1 MAQGPAIPKVTA
13 TDLDIRDLTS
23 ISDSVSA
30 VQSGTWNVTNVS
42 GTVSLPTGASTSAKQ
57 DTIITHLDG
66 VEGLLTT
73 IDADTGTIAGAVS
86 GTEMQVDIV
95 GSLPAGSNAIG
106 KLSANS
112 GVDIGDVDVTSV
124 IPGTGA
130 TNLGKAID
138 TATGATDTGVLT
150 LATRDDALSTLT
162 PAEGDNV
169 QLRTDSTGA
178 LWVKNS
184 GTVTVDGSAV
194 TQPVSNAGLTE
205 LAAAINANKVDVN
218 IVSSD
223 VATGGTSAIDDADFT
238 ATATSGTPSMGVYE
252 STPTSVT
259 DGDMGIVGITA
270 GRRLKTSATIDTALP
285 AGTNAIGKLSA
296 NSGVD
301 IGDVD
306 VTSISAGDNTIGRMK
321 LTDGTDVADILDLTN
336 SNPLTVAIVDGDG
349 TQISSFGG
357 GTQYTEDA
365 ASAANPVGTAV
376 NLIRSDTPATQTT
389 TDGDNVAQR
398 GTNYGAA
405 YVQLVTSTGSY
416 IDSVG
421 GGTEYTEDVA
431 TANPIVGKAIM
442 IERDDALSTVTP
454 VEGDNIGLRG
464 TAEGALWTQDFN
476 SDAILADTTAIKTAV
491 EILDNAIAGSEM
503 QVDIVSSALPTG
515 ASTLAEQQSQT
526 THLATIA
533 GDTTAIETAVQL
545 IDDTVATLGTTTYTE
560 TSTKG
565 LTIGAVRRDA
575 DTTLVDTT
583 NEIGPLQMNAAGQLK
598 VEVFSGETL
607 PVSMTSTTVTGTVA
621 VTQSGTWDEVGI
633 NDSGNSITVDY
644 ATTGSGTATG
654 ALRVELP
661 TNGTGVIATVG
672 AVTAIT
678 NALPAGTNNIGDV
691 DILSIA
697 AGDNNIGNVDVV
709 TVPSDPFG
717 ANADAAATAGS
728 TGSMQA
734 KFRLMTSQ
742 LDSIKTAVETL
753 DNTVGGSE
761 LQVDIVSAPTL
772 TVNAHAVT
780 NAGTFAVQVD
790 GNALTALQLIDDP
803 VIADDAAFTPATTK
817 VMMAGFEADE
827 TSTDSVDEGDGGAA
841 RMTLDRKIITT
852 IQPHTAGGLSVFNA
866 SSSDGSTALT
876 NSAQAI
882 KASAG
887 QLYGWYIYNPNSS
900 AQFVQLYN
908 TAAASVTVGTT
919 SPLFMLTIPA
929 TSAANV
935 EFTNGITFSNAG
947 WSCAA
952 TSTAGGNGAPTT
964 ALDAVFF
971 YK

>member
-1 MAQGPAIPKVTA
+1 MAQGSTTTKVTA

-23 ISDSVSA
+23 VSDSVSA
-30 VQSGTWNVTNVS
+30 AQSGTWNITNVS
-42 GTVSLPTGASTSAKQ
+42 GTVSLPTGAATSAKQ
-57 DTIITHLDG
+57 DTVIGHLDG

-86 GTEMQVDIV
+86 GTEMQVDVV
-95 GSLPAGSNAIG
+95 GSLPAGTNAIG
-106 KLSANS
+106 KLAANS
-112 GVDIGDVDVTSV
+112 GVDIGDVDITSV

-138 TATGATDTGVLT
+138 TATGATDTGVLA

-162 PAEGDNV
+162 PIEGDNV

-178 LWVKNS
+178 LWTKIS
-184 GTVTVDGSAV
+184 GTVTVDGSGV
-194 TQPVSNAGLTE
+194 TQPISHAGLTE
-205 LAAAINANKVDVN
+205 LAAAINTNKVDVN

-223 VATGGTSAIDDADFT
+223 VATGGTSAADDADFT
-238 ATATSGTPSMGVYE
+238 ATTTTGTPAMGVYE

-259 DGDMGIVGITA
+259 DGDMGIVGITT

-306 VTSISAGDNTIGRMK
+306 VTSISAGDNTIGRVK
-321 LTDGTDVADILDLTN
+321 ITDGT
-336 SNPLTVAIVDGDG
+336 TVATVRELGTNDALNVAMVDGSG
-349 TQISSFGG
+349 NQVTSFGG
-357 GTQYTEDA
+357 GTQYTEADTDA
-365 ASAANPVGTAV
+365 SITGTAV
-376 NLIRSDTPATQTT
+376 MWEDT
-389 TDGDNVAQR
+389 
-398 GTNYGAA
+398 
-405 YVQLVTSTGSY
+405 
-416 IDSVG
+416 
-421 GGTEYTEDVA
+421 
-431 TANPIVGKAIM
+431 
-442 IERDDALSTVTP
+442 
-454 VEGDNIGLRG
+454 
-464 TAEGALWTQDFN
+464 
-476 SDAILADTTAIKTAV
+476 
-491 EILDNAIAGSEM
+491 
-503 QVDIVSSALPTG
+503 
-515 ASTLAEQQSQT
+515 
-526 THLATIA
+526 
-533 GDTTAIETAVQL
+533 GDTLRAVSAAKPL
-545 IDDTVATLGTTTYTE
+545 PIGDAGGSLTIDGTVA
-560 TSTKG
+560 
-565 LTIGAVRRDA
+565 
-575 DTTLVDTT
+575 
-583 NEIGPLQMNAAGQLK
+583 
-598 VEVFSGETL
+598 
-607 PVSMTSTTVTGTVA
+607 VSGTVA

-633 NDSGNSITVDY
+633 NDSGNSITIDY
-644 ATTGSGTATG
+644 NGSAISTANAVPIQPPAAGYLAVNETGGALTALQLIDDTVYTDGSGTPSKAIGVAGTDG
-654 ALRVELP
+654 TNP
-661 TNGTGVIATVG
+661 QIIKTDTNGELQVDILSIA
-672 AVTAIT
+672 
-678 NALPAGTNNIGDV
+678 AGDNNIGNMDV
-691 DILSIA
+691 ASIA

-728 TGSMQA
+728 TGTMQA
-734 KFRLMTSQ
+734 KLRLVTSQ

-772 TVNAHAVT
+772 TVNSHAVT

-790 GNALTALQLIDDP
+790 GNALTSLQLIDDP

-827 TSTDSVDEGDGGAA
+827 ASTDSVDEGDGGAA

-866 SSSDGSTALT
+866 SSSDGATALT

>member
-1 MAQGPAIPKVTA
+1 MAQGSTTTKVTA

-23 ISDSVSA
+23 VSDSVSA
-30 VQSGTWNVTNVS
+30 VQSGTWNVNNVS
-42 GTVSLPTGASTSAKQ
+42 GTVSLPTGAATSAKQ

-106 KLSANS
+106 KLSSNS

-178 LWVKNS
+178 LWTKIS

-194 TQPVSNAGLTE
+194 TQPISHAGLTE
-205 LAAAINANKVDVN
+205 LAAAINTNKVDVN

-223 VATGGTSAIDDADFT
+223 VATGGTSAADDADFT
-238 ATATSGTPSMGVYE
+238 ATTTTGTPAMGVYE

-259 DGDMGIVGITA
+259 DGDMGIVGITT

-296 NSGVD
+296 NSGID

-306 VTSISAGDNTIGRMK
+306 VTSISSGDNTIGRVK
-321 LTDGTDVADILDLTN
+321 ITDGT
-336 SNPLTVAIVDGDG
+336 TVATVRELGTNDALNVAMVDGSG
-349 TQISSFGG
+349 NQVTSFGG
-357 GTQYTEDA
+357 GTQYTEADTDA
-365 ASAANPVGTAV
+365 SITGTAV
-376 NLIRSDTPATQTT
+376 MWEDT
-389 TDGDNVAQR
+389 
-398 GTNYGAA
+398 
-405 YVQLVTSTGSY
+405 
-416 IDSVG
+416 
-421 GGTEYTEDVA
+421 
-431 TANPIVGKAIM
+431 
-442 IERDDALSTVTP
+442 
-454 VEGDNIGLRG
+454 
-464 TAEGALWTQDFN
+464 
-476 SDAILADTTAIKTAV
+476 
-491 EILDNAIAGSEM
+491 
-503 QVDIVSSALPTG
+503 
-515 ASTLAEQQSQT
+515 
-526 THLATIA
+526 
-533 GDTTAIETAVQL
+533 GDTLRAVSAAKPL
-545 IDDTVATLGTTTYTE
+545 PIGDAGGSLTIDGTVA
-560 TSTKG
+560 
-565 LTIGAVRRDA
+565 
-575 DTTLVDTT
+575 
-583 NEIGPLQMNAAGQLK
+583 
-598 VEVFSGETL
+598 
-607 PVSMTSTTVTGTVA
+607 VSGTVA

-633 NDSGNSITVDY
+633 NDSGNSITIDY
-644 ATTGSGTATG
+644 NGSAISTANAVPIQPPAAGYLAVNETGGALTALQLIDDTVYTDGSGTPSKAIGVAGTDG
-654 ALRVELP
+654 TNP
-661 TNGTGVIATVG
+661 QIIKTDTNGELQVDILSIA
-672 AVTAIT
+672 
-678 NALPAGTNNIGDV
+678 AGDNNIGNMDV
-691 DILSIA
+691 ASIA

-728 TGSMQA
+728 TGTMQA
-734 KFRLMTSQ
+734 KLRLVTSQ

-772 TVNAHAVT
+772 TVNSHAVT

-827 TSTDSVDEGDGGAA
+827 ASTDSVDEGDGGAA

-866 SSSDGSTALT
+866 SSSDGATALT

>member
-1 MAQGPAIPKVTA
+1 MAQGSTTTKVIA

-23 ISDSVSA
+23 VSDSVSA

-194 TQPVSNAGLTE
+194 TQPISHAGLTE
-205 LAAAINANKVDVN
+205 LAAAINTNKVDVN

-223 VATGGTSAIDDADFT
+223 VATGGTSAADDADFT
-238 ATATSGTPSMGVYE
+238 ATITTGTPAMGVYE

-259 DGDMGIVGITA
+259 DGDMGIVGITT

-306 VTSISAGDNTIGRMK
+306 VTSISAGDNTIGRIK
-321 LTDGTDVADILDLTN
+321 LTDGT
-336 SNPLTVAIVDGDG
+336 TVATVRELGTNDALNVAMVDGSG
-349 TQISSFGG
+349 NQVTSFGG
-357 GTQYTEDA
+357 GTQYTEADTDVSITGTA
-365 ASAANPVGTAV
+365 MMWEDTGDTLRTVSAAKPLPIGDAGGSLT
-376 NLIRSDTPATQTT
+376 I
-389 TDGDNVAQR
+389 DG
-398 GTNYGAA
+398 
-405 YVQLVTSTGSY
+405 
-416 IDSVG
+416 
-421 GGTEYTEDVA
+421 
-431 TANPIVGKAIM
+431 
-442 IERDDALSTVTP
+442 
-454 VEGDNIGLRG
+454 
-464 TAEGALWTQDFN
+464 
-476 SDAILADTTAIKTAV
+476 
-491 EILDNAIAGSEM
+491 
-503 QVDIVSSALPTG
+503 
-515 ASTLAEQQSQT
+515 
-526 THLATIA
+526 
-533 GDTTAIETAVQL
+533 
-545 IDDTVATLGTTTYTE
+545 TVA
-560 TSTKG
+560 
-565 LTIGAVRRDA
+565 V
-575 DTTLVDTT
+575 
-583 NEIGPLQMNAAGQLK
+583 
-598 VEVFSGETL
+598 SG
-607 PVSMTSTTVTGTVA
+607 SVA

-633 NDSGNSITVDY
+633 NDSGNSITIDY
-644 ATTGSGTATG
+644 NGSAISTANAVPIQPPAVGYLVVNETGGALTALQLIDDTVYTDGSGTPSKAI
-654 ALRVELP
+654 
-661 TNGTGVIATVG
+661 GVAG
-672 AVTAIT
+672 SD
-678 NALPAGTNNIGDV
+678 GTNPQIIKTDANGELQV

-697 AGDNNIGNVDVV
+697 AGDNNIGNMDVASIAAGDNNIGNVDIV

-728 TGSMQA
+728 TGTMQA

-827 TSTDSVDEGDGGAA
+827 SSTDSVDEGDGGAA

>member
-1 MAQGPAIPKVTA
+1 MAQGSTTTKVTA

-23 ISDSVSA
+23 VSDSVSA
-30 VQSGTWNVTNVS
+30 AQSGTWNITNVS
-42 GTVSLPTGASTSAKQ
+42 GTVSLPTGAATSAKQ
-57 DTIITHLDG
+57 DTVIGHLDG

-86 GTEMQVDIV
+86 GTEMQVDVV
-95 GSLPAGSNAIG
+95 GSLPAGTNAIG
-106 KLSANS
+106 KLAANS
-112 GVDIGDVDVTSV
+112 GVDIGDVDITSV

-138 TATGATDTGVLT
+138 TATGATDTGVLA

-162 PAEGDNV
+162 PTEGDNV

-178 LWVKNS
+178 LWTKIS
-184 GTVTVDGSAV
+184 GTVTVDGSGV
-194 TQPVSNAGLTE
+194 TQPISHAGLTE
-205 LAAAINANKVDVN
+205 LAAAINTNKVDVN

-223 VATGGTSAIDDADFT
+223 VATGGTSAADDADFT
-238 ATATSGTPSMGVYE
+238 ATTTTGTPAMGVYE

-259 DGDMGIVGITA
+259 DGDMGIVGITT

-306 VTSISAGDNTIGRMK
+306 VTSISAGDNTIGRIK
-321 LTDGTDVADILDLTN
+321 LTDGT
-336 SNPLTVAIVDGDG
+336 TVATVRELGTNDALNVAMVDGSG
-349 TQISSFGG
+349 NQVTSFGG
-357 GTQYTEDA
+357 GTQYTEADTDA
-365 ASAANPVGTAV
+365 SITGTAV
-376 NLIRSDTPATQTT
+376 MWEDT
-389 TDGDNVAQR
+389 
-398 GTNYGAA
+398 
-405 YVQLVTSTGSY
+405 
-416 IDSVG
+416 
-421 GGTEYTEDVA
+421 
-431 TANPIVGKAIM
+431 
-442 IERDDALSTVTP
+442 
-454 VEGDNIGLRG
+454 
-464 TAEGALWTQDFN
+464 
-476 SDAILADTTAIKTAV
+476 
-491 EILDNAIAGSEM
+491 
-503 QVDIVSSALPTG
+503 
-515 ASTLAEQQSQT
+515 
-526 THLATIA
+526 
-533 GDTTAIETAVQL
+533 GDTLRAVSAAKPL
-545 IDDTVATLGTTTYTE
+545 PIGDAGGSLTIDGTVA
-560 TSTKG
+560 
-565 LTIGAVRRDA
+565 
-575 DTTLVDTT
+575 
-583 NEIGPLQMNAAGQLK
+583 
-598 VEVFSGETL
+598 
-607 PVSMTSTTVTGTVA
+607 VSGTVA

-633 NDSGNSITVDY
+633 NDSGNSITIDY
-644 ATTGSGTATG
+644 NGSAISTANAVPIQPPAAGYLAVNETGGALTALQLIDDTVYTDGSGTPSKAIGVAGTDG
-654 ALRVELP
+654 TNP
-661 TNGTGVIATVG
+661 QIIKTDTNGELQVDILSIA
-672 AVTAIT
+672 
-678 NALPAGTNNIGDV
+678 AGDNNIGNMDV
-691 DILSIA
+691 ASIA

-728 TGSMQA
+728 TGTMQA

-827 TSTDSVDEGDGGAA
+827 SSTDSVDEGDGGAA

-852 IQPHTAGGLSVFNA
+852 IQPHTTGGLSVFNA
-866 SSSDGSTALT
+866 TSSDGATALT

-952 TSTAGGNGAPTT
+952 TSTAGGNGAPTS

>member
-1 MAQGPAIPKVTA
+1 MAQGSTTTKVTA
-13 TDLDIRDLTS
+13 TDLDVRDLTS
-23 ISDSVSA
+23 VSDSVSA
-30 VQSGTWNVTNVS
+30 VQSGTWNVTNIS
-42 GTVSLPTGASTSAKQ
+42 GTVSLPTGAATSAKQ

-223 VATGGTSAIDDADFT
+223 VATGGTSAADDADFT
-238 ATATSGTPSMGVYE
+238 ATTTTGTPAMGVYE

-259 DGDMGIVGITA
+259 DGDMGIVGITT

-306 VTSISAGDNTIGRMK
+306 VTSISAGDNTIGRIK
-321 LTDGTDVADILDLTN
+321 LTDGT
-336 SNPLTVAIVDGDG
+336 TVATVRELGTNDALNVAMVDGSG
-349 TQISSFGG
+349 NQVTSFGG
-357 GTQYTEDA
+357 GTQYTEADTDA
-365 ASAANPVGTAV
+365 SITGTAMMWEDTGDTLRAVSAAKP
-376 NLIRSDTPATQTT
+376 LPI
-389 TDGDNVAQR
+389 GDA
-398 GTNYGAA
+398 GGA
-405 YVQLVTSTGSY
+405 
-416 IDSVG
+416 I
-421 GGTEYTEDVA
+421 
-431 TANPIVGKAIM
+431 
-442 IERDDALSTVTP
+442 TV
-454 VEGDNIGLRG
+454 D
-464 TAEGALWTQDFN
+464 
-476 SDAILADTTAIKTAV
+476 
-491 EILDNAIAGSEM
+491 
-503 QVDIVSSALPTG
+503 
-515 ASTLAEQQSQT
+515 
-526 THLATIA
+526 
-533 GDTTAIETAVQL
+533 
-545 IDDTVATLGTTTYTE
+545 
-560 TSTKG
+560 
-565 LTIGAVRRDA
+565 
-575 DTTLVDTT
+575 
-583 NEIGPLQMNAAGQLK
+583 
-598 VEVFSGETL
+598 
-607 PVSMTSTTVTGTVA
+607 GTVA
-621 VTQSGTWDEVGI
+621 ATQSGTW
-633 NDSGNSITVDY
+633 NITNI
-644 ATTGSGTATG
+644 SGTVSLPSGAATLVEQELQSISLASIDATASNIDTSTNG
-654 ALRVELP
+654 ILADTAAIQTSVEL
-661 TNGTGVIATVG
+661 IDD
-672 AVTAIT
+672 AIYT
-678 NALPAGTNNIGDV
+678 DGAGTVTKGIAILGQDGTNPQAIKTDANGEIQVDVLSIAAGDNNIGNMDV
-691 DILSIA
+691 ASIA

-728 TGSMQA
+728 TGTMQA

-772 TVNAHAVT
+772 TVNSHAVT

-827 TSTDSVDEGDGGAA
+827 SSTDSVDEGDGGAA

-866 SSSDGSTALT
+866 SSSDGATALT

-952 TSTAGGNGAPTT
+952 TSTAGGNGAPTS

>member
-1 MAQGPAIPKVTA
+1 MAQGSTTTKVTA

-23 ISDSVSA
+23 VSDSVSA

-42 GTVSLPTGASTSAKQ
+42 GTVSLPTGAATSAKQ

-112 GVDIGDVDVTSV
+112 GVDIGDVDVASV

-162 PAEGDNV
+162 PVEGDNV

-205 LAAAINANKVDVN
+205 LAAAINSNKVDVN

-238 ATATSGTPSMGVYE
+238 ATSTSGTPAMGVYE
-252 STPTSVT
+252 STPTNVT
-259 DGDMGIVGITA
+259 DGDMGIVGITT

-321 LTDGTDVADILDLTN
+321 LTDGT
-336 SNPLTVAIVDGDG
+336 TVATVRELGANDALNVAMVDGSG
-349 TQISSFGG
+349 NQITSF
-357 GTQYTEDA
+357 
-365 ASAANPVGTAV
+365 
-376 NLIRSDTPATQTT
+376 
-389 TDGDNVAQR
+389 
-398 GTNYGAA
+398 
-405 YVQLVTSTGSY
+405 
-416 IDSVG
+416 G

-442 IERDDALSTVTP
+442 IERDDALTTVTP

-772 TVNAHAVT
+772 TVNSHAVT

-827 TSTDSVDEGDGGAA
+827 SSTDSVDEGDGGAA

-866 SSSDGSTALT
+866 TSSDGSTALT
-876 NSAQAI
+876 NTAQAI

-900 AQFVQLYN
+900 AQYVQLYN
-908 TAAASVTVGTT
+908 TASASVTVGTT

>member
-23 ISDSVSA
+23 VSDSVSA

-73 IDADTGTIAGAVS
+73 IDADTGAIAGAVS

-138 TATGATDTGVLT
+138 TATGVTDTGVLT

-178 LWVKNS
+178 LWTKIS
-184 GTVTVDGSAV
+184 GTVTVDGSGV
-194 TQPVSNAGLTE
+194 TQPISHAGLTE
-205 LAAAINANKVDVN
+205 LAAAINTNKVDVN

-223 VATGGTSAIDDADFT
+223 VATGGTSAADDADFT
-238 ATATSGTPSMGVYE
+238 ATTTTGTPAMGVYE

-306 VTSISAGDNTIGRMK
+306 VTSISAGDNTIGRIK
-321 LTDGTDVADILDLTN
+321 LTDGT
-336 SNPLTVAIVDGDG
+336 TVATVRELGTNDALNVAMVDGSG
-349 TQISSFGG
+349 NQVTSFGG
-357 GTQYTEDA
+357 GTQYTEADTDVSITGTA
-365 ASAANPVGTAV
+365 MMWEDTGDTLRAVSAAKPLPIGDAGGSLT
-376 NLIRSDTPATQTT
+376 I
-389 TDGDNVAQR
+389 DG
-398 GTNYGAA
+398 
-405 YVQLVTSTGSY
+405 
-416 IDSVG
+416 
-421 GGTEYTEDVA
+421 
-431 TANPIVGKAIM
+431 
-442 IERDDALSTVTP
+442 
-454 VEGDNIGLRG
+454 
-464 TAEGALWTQDFN
+464 
-476 SDAILADTTAIKTAV
+476 
-491 EILDNAIAGSEM
+491 
-503 QVDIVSSALPTG
+503 
-515 ASTLAEQQSQT
+515 
-526 THLATIA
+526 
-533 GDTTAIETAVQL
+533 
-545 IDDTVATLGTTTYTE
+545 TVA
-560 TSTKG
+560 
-565 LTIGAVRRDA
+565 V
-575 DTTLVDTT
+575 
-583 NEIGPLQMNAAGQLK
+583 
-598 VEVFSGETL
+598 SG
-607 PVSMTSTTVTGTVA
+607 SVA

-633 NDSGNSITVDY
+633 NDSGNSITIDY
-644 ATTGSGTATG
+644 NGSAISTANAVPIQPPAVGYLAVNETGGALTALQLIDDTVYTDGSGTPSKAI
-654 ALRVELP
+654 
-661 TNGTGVIATVG
+661 GVAG
-672 AVTAIT
+672 SD
-678 NALPAGTNNIGDV
+678 GTNPQIIKTDANGELQV

-697 AGDNNIGNVDVV
+697 AGDNNIGNMDVASIAAGDNNIGNVDIV

-728 TGSMQA
+728 TGTMQA

-827 TSTDSVDEGDGGAA
+827 SSTDSVDEGDGGAA

>member
-1 MAQGPAIPKVTA
+1 MAQGSTTTKVTA

-23 ISDSVSA
+23 VSDSVSA

-42 GTVSLPTGASTSAKQ
+42 GTVSLPTGASTSTKQ

-223 VATGGTSAIDDADFT
+223 VATGGTSAVDDADFT
-238 ATATSGTPSMGVYE
+238 ATSTSGTPAMGVYE
-252 STPTSVT
+252 STPTNVT
-259 DGDMGIVGITA
+259 DGDMGIVGITT

-321 LTDGTDVADILDLTN
+321 LTDGT
-336 SNPLTVAIVDGDG
+336 TVATVRELGTNDALNVAMVDGSG
-349 TQISSFGG
+349 NQITSF
-357 GTQYTEDA
+357 
-365 ASAANPVGTAV
+365 
-376 NLIRSDTPATQTT
+376 
-389 TDGDNVAQR
+389 
-398 GTNYGAA
+398 
-405 YVQLVTSTGSY
+405 
-416 IDSVG
+416 G

-442 IERDDALSTVTP
+442 IERDDALTTVTP

-633 NDSGNSITVDY
+633 NDSGNSITIDY
-644 ATTGSGTATG
+644 NGS
-654 ALRVELP
+654 
-661 TNGTGVIATVG
+661 
-672 AVTAIT
+672 AIST
-678 NALPAGTNNIGDV
+678 SNALPIQPPASGYLAVNET
-691 DILSIA
+691 
-697 AGDNNIGNVDVV
+697 
-709 TVPSDPFG
+709 G
-717 ANADAAATAGS
+717 A
-728 TGSMQA
+728 
-734 KFRLMTSQ
+734 
-742 LDSIKTAVETL
+742 
-753 DNTVGGSE
+753 
-761 LQVDIVSAPTL
+761 
-772 TVNAHAVT
+772 
-780 NAGTFAVQVD
+780 
-790 GNALTALQLIDDP
+790 ALTALQLIDDAI
-803 VIADDAAFTPATTK
+803 VADDAAFTPATTK

-827 TSTDSVDEGDGGAA
+827 TSADSVDEGDGGAA

-876 NSAQAI
+876 NTAQAI

-900 AQFVQLYN
+900 AQYVQLYN
-908 TAAASVTVGTT
+908 TASASVTVGTT